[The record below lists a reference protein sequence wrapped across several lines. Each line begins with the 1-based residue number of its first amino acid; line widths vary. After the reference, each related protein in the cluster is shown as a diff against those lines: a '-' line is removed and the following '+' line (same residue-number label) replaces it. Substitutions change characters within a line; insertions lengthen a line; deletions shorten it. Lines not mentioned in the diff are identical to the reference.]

1 MDVLFR
7 LAQEWPKA
15 RFLQSVDVVRLPNSR
30 DLGPLRHNYGLPCGF
45 YWLNNEEAH
54 LRRFIDDLARRGE
67 LAVVRRPV
75 DPRHQLAAIAKAVQ
89 TAGEQAVLFERV
101 EGSALPV
108 VSNLYGSHERLRRL
122 IGAGEKTFC
131 QRWIELTDACIA
143 GRDVDVLEPAPAST
157 RNEFRTGALSDLPAI
172 IYHERDAG
180 PYFTSAIFLAHEPDS
195 GVPNLSFHRSMYVS
209 DAELRVRLGS
219 THDLARYQAKAE
231 ARGRPLEAALLLSCP
246 PEIFL
251 AACASLPYDA
261 SELVMAAKFA
271 GCKTPMRLCETIG
284 VEVPAAVDIVVEGR
298 FLPNVKRPEGPFGEF
313 MGNYVGVGD
322 NHVFEVS
329 HVSYRP
335 DAVFHGLIC
344 GSPEDLRPLE
354 AVTAARVY
362 RHVSAQ
368 MPGIIDV
375 CCRPNVMISIIK
387 IRKTYEGQGKHAIVA
402 ALGSYLDYNKVVIVV
417 DEDVDIYNL
426 DDVMWAYMTRGRADT
441 RAMIIDDVPGFYRD
455 PHKDHWGRLCID
467 ATMPFGREAEFARK
481 TIPGEATIDLR
492 QWLV

>member
-1 MDVLFR
+1 MRHFI
-7 LAQEWPKA
+7 
-15 RFLQSVDVVRLPNSR
+15 N
-30 DLGPLRHNYGLPCGF
+30 DL
-45 YWLNNEEAH
+45 
-54 LRRFIDDLARRGE
+54 IQRGE
-67 LAVVRRPV
+67 LAVVQRQV
-75 DPRHQLAAIAKAVQ
+75 DPRHQLAAITKAVQ
-89 TAGEQAVLFERV
+89 KSGEQGVLFKDV
-101 EGSALPV
+101 EGTDFPV
-108 VSNLYGSHERLRRL
+108 ISNLFGSHERLRRL
-122 IGAGEKTFC
+122 IGAGENTFC

-143 GRDVDVLEPAPAST
+143 NRDADILTPAPALVGA
-157 RNEFRTGALSDLPAI
+157 EFRDGKLSDLPAI
-172 IYHERDAG
+172 TYHERDAG
-180 PYFTSAIFLAHEPDS
+180 PYFTSAIFLAREPDS

-209 DAELRVRLGS
+209 DDELRVRLGS

-231 ARGRPLEAALLLSCP
+231 ARGEALEAALLLSCP
-246 PEIFL
+246 PEMFL
-251 AACASLPYDA
+251 AACASLPYEA
-261 SELVMAAKFA
+261 SELVMAAQVTGEKVA
-271 GCKTPMRLCETIG
+271 MRPCKTIALD
-284 VEVPAAVDIVVEGR
+284 VPASVDIVVEGR
-298 FLPNVKRPEGPFGEF
+298 LLPNVKRPEGPFGEF

-335 DAVFHGLIC
+335 DAIFHGLLC

-362 RHVSAQ
+362 RHVAAQ
-368 MPGIIDV
+368 VPGVLDV

-387 IRKTYEGQGKHAIVA
+387 IRKTYEGQGKHAILA

-441 RAMIIDDVPGFYRD
+441 RAMILNDIPGFYRD

-481 TIPGEATIDLR
+481 TVSGEDAIDLR
-492 QWLV
+492 EWLV